1 MRSTSTIGAACVA
14 AALAGCATTE
24 PAAVLAGGPRMIEIY
39 RGTAVE
45 PAPEARGAPEAAAA
59 RDLGHALDLAAART
73 AAGDSI
79 LVCGSL
85 YLIGQ
90 ALALSEG

>member
-1 MRSTSTIGAACVA
+1 MRSTSTIAAVGMA

-45 PAPEARGAPEAAAA
+45 PADRGTQEAPEEAVP
-59 RDLGHALDLAAART
+59 R
-73 AAGDSI
+73 
-79 LVCGSL
+79 
-85 YLIGQ
+85 
-90 ALALSEG
+90 